1 MSAVLQLTS
10 VYILGSFFIHVEC
23 SKVFTEYVMKP
34 LEIIGKIKGNTV
46 VPSHERQ
53 HCVCLGSN
61 YICCNFFFVVCIEC
75 FKIAFFKN
83 FTMLVLCLR
92 NIKPFGL
99 S

>member
-10 VYILGSFFIHVEC
+10 CVYILGSFFIHVEC

-61 YICCNFFFVVCIEC
+61 YICCIFFSLWCV
-75 FKIAFFKN
+75 
-83 FTMLVLCLR
+83 
-92 NIKPFGL
+92 
-99 S
+99 